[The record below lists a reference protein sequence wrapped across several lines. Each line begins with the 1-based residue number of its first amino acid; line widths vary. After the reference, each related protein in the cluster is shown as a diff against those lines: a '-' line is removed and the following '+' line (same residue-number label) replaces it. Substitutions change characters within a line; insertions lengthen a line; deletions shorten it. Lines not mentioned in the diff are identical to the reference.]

1 MLNYK
6 FLALFTVHLLIF
18 STTTTIIIII
28 IIIITNALSWQGFQV
43 NTQNDEKE
51 GVM

>member
-1 MLNYK
+1 MPRQLRAYYYYYYYK
-6 FLALFTVHLLIF
+6 K
-18 STTTTIIIII
+18 
-28 IIIITNALSWQGFQV
+28 TNALSWQGFQV

>member
-1 MLNYK
+1 ME
-6 FLALFTVHLLIF
+6 TTSEVLIIIV
-18 STTTTIIIII
+18 IIIIIMITI

>member
-1 MLNYK
+1 MVLRAAVPNDDSEHSFYN
-6 FLALFTVHLLIF
+6 IEEYYN
-18 STTTTIIIII
+18 IN
-28 IIIITNALSWQGFQV
+28 NALSWQGFQV